1 MLTEQQARDVKQRHS
16 QELLSKPGVSGVGV
30 EKDESGEFVITVYL
44 DSDDPGIQKQ
54 LPQDLEGV
62 PVKFVLSG
70 PFRQLASE

>member
-30 EKDESGEFVITVYL
+30 EKDESGEFVITLYL

-54 LPQDLEGV
+54 LPTDVEGV
-62 PVKFVLSG
+62 PVKFVFSG
-70 PFRQLASE
+70 PFRQLARE